1 MNRNGLLELGRLLP
15 GMHKSILIIGAGA
28 AGLAAARWLGRA
40 GREVTVLEARDRV
53 GGRVFTSTER
63 QSPVPVELGAEF
75 VHGKSVE
82 LFERARAVNLE
93 LTPVSNRHWYF
104 ENDQLSRS
112 HAFWKQIEG
121 LMDQM
126 NSLPADQSVK
136 QFLDSLP
143 DDSQRAKAMLARYVE
158 GFHAADLDQI
168 GIKGLRKANEAADAI
183 EGDKAFR
190 FVRGYKAIIDAMRA
204 EAESYGVRIQTGIVV
219 TEIHWQRERV
229 DVVCESREGADSY
242 PQTFSAAAA
251 IVTLPLAVLQSGAV
265 RFVPDLPPAKSEAIR
280 QLKMGNVVKLNLH
293 FRERF
298 WEDVK
303 VWDERAEPADFSD
316 AGFFHAAGLP
326 LPTWWT
332 QLPVRAPLLVGW
344 AGGPHADRLLQTS
357 GAGSAS
363 IEQSIVEQG
372 LYSLSHILN
381 LPVKEISDQLTG
393 FNFHNWQKDVF
404 ARGAYS
410 YIPVNGLA
418 SQGLL
423 AESLEDTLYFA
434 GEAMSIGHIGTVHGA
449 MQTGYRAAG
458 EVLSR

>member
-1 MNRNGLLELGRLLP
+1 
-15 GMHKSILIIGAGA
+15 MHKSILIIGAGA
-28 AGLAAARWLGRA
+28 AGLAAARLLGRA
-40 GREVTVLEARDRV
+40 AREVTVLEARDRV
-53 GGRVFTSTER
+53 GGRVFTSTE
-63 QSPVPVELGAEF
+63 QKSPVPVELGAEF
-75 VHGKSVE
+75 VHGKSAE

-126 NSLPADQSVK
+126 KSLPADQSVK

-143 DDSQRAKAMLARYVE
+143 DNDSQRARAMLARYVE

-168 GIKGLRKANEAADAI
+168 GIRGLRKANEAADAI

-190 FVRGYKAIIDAMRA
+190 FVGGYRAMIDAMRV

-219 TEIHWQRERV
+219 TEIHWQGERV
-229 DVVCESREGADSY
+229 EVVCESREGAEINT
-242 PQTFSAAAA
+242 QTFSAAAA
-251 IVTLPLAVLQSGAV
+251 IITLPLAVLQSGAV
-265 RFVPDLPPAKSEAIR
+265 RFVPELPPAKREAVQ
-280 QLKMGNVVKLNLH
+280 QLKVGNVVKLNLH

-298 WEDVK
+298 WEHVK

-316 AGFFHAAGLP
+316 AGFFHAASLP

-332 QLPVRAPLLVGW
+332 QLPMRAPLLVGW

-357 GAGSAS
+357 AADPAS
-363 IEQSIVEQG
+363 IEQAIVEQG
-372 LYSLSHILN
+372 LYSLSHIFN
-381 LPVKEISDQLTG
+381 LPVKEIGDQLTG
-393 FNFHNWQKDVF
+393 FNFHNWQKDTF
-404 ARGAYS
+404 ALGAYS
-410 YIPVNGLA
+410 YVPVNGLA

-423 AESLEDTLYFA
+423 AEPLDDRLYFA
-434 GEAMSIGHIGTVHGA
+434 GEAASIGHIGTVHGA
-449 MQTGYRAAG
+449 MQTGYRAAEEILG
-458 EVLSR
+458 R